1 MTDRGAASFAV
12 RKKVAHPAAAESA
25 AGTAGLIGFL
35 LAPRTATRLHPDSS
49 PALVPP
55 VSRPAM
61 MSSESALEDHYRNP
75 RNLGDLEA
83 PDAVAIVH
91 NPACG
96 DMLRVAARVEDGR
109 IVEVRFKAYGCAAA
123 IAAASVMTELI
134 EGTSLPEAAS
144 LKDED
149 ITEVLGT
156 LPPLKHHAVV
166 LAREG
171 AQQIV
176 ARLGEPADR

>member
-1 MTDRGAASFAV
+1 MTSD
-12 RKKVAHPAAAESA
+12 
-25 AGTAGLIGFL
+25 
-35 LAPRTATRLHPDSS
+35 
-49 PALVPP
+49 
-55 VSRPAM
+55 
-61 MSSESALEDHYRNP
+61 SALEDHYRNP
-75 RNLGDLEA
+75 RNLGDLER

-96 DMLRVAARVEDGR
+96 DMLRVAARVERER

-134 EGTSLPEAAS
+134 RGTSLERAAS
-144 LKDED
+144 LRDEE
-149 ITEVLGT
+149 IVEVLGA

-171 AQQIV
+171 AQQV
-176 ARLGEPADR
+176 AARLRGGSSPEPADG

>member
-1 MTDRGAASFAV
+1 MTSD
-12 RKKVAHPAAAESA
+12 
-25 AGTAGLIGFL
+25 
-35 LAPRTATRLHPDSS
+35 
-49 PALVPP
+49 
-55 VSRPAM
+55 
-61 MSSESALEDHYRNP
+61 SALEDHYRNP
-75 RNLGDLEA
+75 RNLGELDR

-96 DMLRVAARVEDGR
+96 DMLRLAVRVEGDR
-109 IVEVRFKAYGCAAA
+109 IVAVRFKAYGCAAA

-134 EGTSLPEAAS
+134 EGTSLQQAAS
-144 LKDED
+144 LKDEE
-149 ITEVLGT
+149 ITDVLGA

-176 ARLGEPADR
+176 ARLREPANG